1 MEPYNRTAKRRA
13 EEAKMDEKSK
23 KKNVRPKA
31 RTDSMKAVRPKARPV
46 DVSPRA
52 ERNEAETAQRFEK
65 GGEVEAPGM
74 KSCQMSGRGGGKIF

>member
-31 RTDSMKAVRPKARPV
+31 RPV

-65 GGEVEAPGM
+65 GGEIKASGM